1 MGLFSIKEGLRI
13 IGDVQASVLT
23 GDYNPAEGA
32 GVAAELGSIFLH
44 QSGVTYKKTGVADT
58 DWQPYS
64 EVEHGGLVWESISA
78 ATTLEKNRGYV
89 VDASTVYTVT
99 MPVTPAI
106 GDRIGFATL
115 GNSETNNTTV
125 SFNGANFNGVADD
138 LVLDLNY
145 AYVEFLFTGDATTGW
160 VLSNSDESGNI
171 ANIRTFIGN
180 DDNSDSG
187 VPEYTESNIITQG
200 DDLETAIDTL
210 DVEAADVKNFI
221 GKGDAADDLPTYS
234 ALAGVELDSGYVPG
248 YIVDEENL
256 FVSIGKLDEQ
266 LQTTAALATAG
277 VEWGPVI
284 EAITADDPTGK
295 TTGAFS
301 DDSGSISGTDFWD
314 ETAWEV
320 GDEVLSVNAAV
331 LGHLFQWSG
340 TEWTDQGVLENYNAR
355 SVKFDFLDT
364 AAGQRDGA
372 AYLMKETG
380 PDVIKIADFD
390 LSTAATIKMA
400 TGYNPVSGN
409 PSADDSIQGAV
420 QKIDGNVD
428 AVETVLGTAQGDTDL
443 GNTGLNILADNT
455 DVITAVTDLDNATS
469 DNADYVGRDVTVD
482 DAMPDFTALAGSGMD
497 TDYTPNYI
505 SDSDDLTLSIAKLD
519 QALKDST
526 EAMGAETTTTGIT
539 GETVVNTYSVA
550 GNIGAKFLVFAWDGA
565 GNRYAAEVY
574 TLNNDTTVDF
584 TEYGILSVG
593 TSSLDI
599 AAEVNGSD
607 IELKVTPASGT
618 YTVKVQRNLISA

>member
-1 MGLFSIKEGLRI
+1 
-13 IGDVQASVLT
+13 
-23 GDYNPAEGA
+23 
-32 GVAAELGSIFLH
+32 
-44 QSGVTYKKTGVADT
+44 
-58 DWQPYS
+58 
-64 EVEHGGLVWESISA
+64 
-78 ATTLEKNRGYV
+78 
-89 VDASTVYTVT
+89 
-99 MPVTPAI
+99 
-106 GDRIGFATL
+106 
-115 GNSETNNTTV
+115 
-125 SFNGANFNGVADD
+125 
-138 LVLDLNY
+138 
-145 AYVEFLFTGDATTGW
+145 
-160 VLSNSDESGNI
+160 
-171 ANIRTFIGN
+171 
-180 DDNSDSG
+180 
-187 VPEYTESNIITQG
+187 
-200 DDLETAIDTL
+200 
-210 DVEAADVKNFI
+210 
-221 GKGDAADDLPTYS
+221 
-234 ALAGVELDSGYVPG
+234 
-248 YIVDEENL
+248 
-256 FVSIGKLDEQ
+256 
-266 LQTTAALATAG
+266 
-277 VEWGPVI
+277 
-284 EAITADDPTGK
+284 
-295 TTGAFS
+295 
-301 DDSGSISGTDFWD
+301 
-314 ETAWEV
+314 
-320 GDEVLSVNAAV
+320 
-331 LGHLFQWSG
+331 
-340 TEWTDQGVLENYNAR
+340 
-355 SVKFDFLDT
+355 
-364 AAGQRDGA
+364 
-372 AYLMKETG
+372 MKETG

-409 PSADDSIQGAV
+409 PSAADSIQGAV

>member
-23 GDYNPAEGA
+23 GDYNPADGA

-99 MPVTPAI
+99 MPIAPAI

-125 SFNGANFNGVADD
+125 SFNGANFNGLSDD

-145 AYVEFLFTGDATTGW
+145 AYVEFLFTGDSATGW

-187 VPEYTESNIITQG
+187 VPEYTESNIIAQG

-409 PSADDSIQGAV
+409 PSAADSIQGAV

-455 DVITAVTDLDNATS
+455 NVITAVTDLDNATS

>member
-23 GDYNPAEGA
+23 GDYNPADGA

-409 PSADDSIQGAV
+409 PSAADSIQGAV